1 MTHEKQQ
8 NVNLSVASGETELF
22 QEVNLGTR
30 RSSQSLSFSPVP
42 NSLPGSNLTRFG
54 SSESLVAKDGKYRSN
69 LYVSS
74 STTSL
79 HSQASCAS
87 LTPTL
92 HKFDDDAISHKTPIR
107 HYLTFCGLFFTIFLS
122 GLDQTVTSTI
132 LTRIADDF
140 KALDRIEW
148 VPTIFMLC
156 STCLNIISGRIADIF
171 GRYSVLLSSLV
182 MFVAGAVVSAAA
194 ENIVV
199 FIAARGLSGLAC
211 GGMLN
216 LSIIVI
222 SDLVSI
228 QNRGKYLGALQICF
242 GVSNAIGPLIGGLF
256 ADRISWRAAFIADMA
271 MGTVTLVYLA
281 VVLRLP
287 RPAIRKTLAESI
299 RNLDY
304 IGISV
309 IIASISLTIVGLN
322 IGGTILLWSS
332 PVTIGCLAAGAILL
346 GAFIV
351 IELKLPQIPLVPMWL
366 FTVRNLVI
374 TFSVTFLCGMTM
386 FSIIF
391 YMPVYFSAVFGANAM
406 RAGLL
411 VLPFG
416 MALSVSSFASGYF
429 MSTPG
434 MYRQL
439 LRLGPAIMVVGTLAM
454 AAFSGKTSEI
464 IYAVLLAI
472 PGIGMGNVIVS
483 NIIAAQATTDKQHI
497 ATVTPLCEFFL
508 SIGGVIGVAVFGA
521 VHRNQLSNILAQ
533 VSASES
539 LVAQAIIDEAR
550 RDVSVAYAAH
560 VSNPLR
566 MKIAE
571 AYATSIQQALY
582 LMLPC
587 LVLAFALSL
596 FLDKN
601 PKPQPEEIA
610 LEHAH
615 FINQS

>member
-1 MTHEKQQ
+1 MAREKPQDVDMPVSQ
-8 NVNLSVASGETELF
+8 GETESL
-22 QEVNLGTR
+22 QEVDLGSR
-30 RSSQSLSFSPVP
+30 WSSESLPSSPAP
-42 NSLPGSNLTRFG
+42 TSHPGSNLTRFG
-54 SSESLVAKDGKYRSN
+54 SSESLVAQTDKYQRN
-69 LYVSS
+69 LYASP

-79 HSQASCAS
+79 HSHLSCAS

-92 HKFDDDAISHKTPIR
+92 HKPDKSYKTPIR

-132 LTRIADDF
+132 LTRIANDF
-140 KALDRIEW
+140 KALNHVEW

-171 GRYSVLLSSLV
+171 GRYSVLLFSLV
-182 MFVAGAVVSAAA
+182 MFVAGAAVSAAA
-194 ENIVV
+194 ESIVV

-228 QNRGKYLGALQICF
+228 QSRGKYLGALQICF
-242 GVSNAIGPLIGGLF
+242 GVSNAVGPLVGGLF
-256 ADRISWRAAFIADMA
+256 TDRISWRAAFIADMA
-271 MGTVTLVYLA
+271 MGVVALVYLA
-281 VVLRLP
+281 LVLRLS
-287 RPAIRKTLAESI
+287 RPAKREAWIESLQ
-299 RNLDY
+299 RLDY
-304 IGISV
+304 IGTSV

-322 IGGTILLWSS
+322 VGGTILLWSS

-346 GAFIV
+346 GVFVIV
-351 IELKLPQIPLVPMWL
+351 ELKLPQVPLVPMWL

-374 TFSVTFLCGMTM
+374 AFSVTFLCGMTM

-429 MSTPG
+429 MSKPG

-439 LRLGPAIMVVGTLAM
+439 LRLGPAIMAVGILAM
-454 AAFSGKTSEI
+454 AALSGKTSEGV
-464 IYAVLLAI
+464 YAALLAV

-483 NIIAAQATTDKQHI
+483 NIIAAQATTDKRHI

-521 VHRNQLSNILAQ
+521 VHRNQLSDTLAQ
-533 VSASES
+533 VSVSES
-539 LVAQAIIDEAR
+539 LAAQAIIDEAR

-560 VSNPLR
+560 VSESLR
-566 MKIAE
+566 IKIAD
-571 AYATSIQQALY
+571 AYASSIQQALW
-582 LMLPC
+582 LMFPC

-596 FLDKN
+596 VLDTN
-601 PKPQPEEIA
+601 PQTRPEEIA
-610 LEHAH
+610 LEHTDSD
-615 FINQS
+615 N